1 MLPPQVQSLGVHHLP
16 PSILPCTNFFRSSV
30 SLTEPFYGI
39 RPIQLKPNPRLR
51 FSFQPL
57 KCSVSV
63 ASGPTHLELTN
74 KEIKPFPAEVT
85 RTIMEL
91 SSVGTL
97 SSLTREGWPL
107 GIGVRFAVDSQG
119 TPVLFLNESSR
130 NLFVDNRSSFH
141 VQVSS

>member
-1 MLPPQVQSLGVHHLP
+1 M
-16 PSILPCTNFFRSSV
+16 
-30 SLTEPFYGI
+30 
-39 RPIQLKPNPRLR
+39 
-51 FSFQPL
+51 
-57 KCSVSV
+57 

-74 KEIKPFPAEVT
+74 NEIKPFPAEVT

-97 SSLTREGWPL
+97 SSLTRQGWPL
-107 GIGVRFAVDSQG
+107 GIGVRFAVDCQG

-130 NLFVDNRSSFH
+130 NLFVDNRFSFH